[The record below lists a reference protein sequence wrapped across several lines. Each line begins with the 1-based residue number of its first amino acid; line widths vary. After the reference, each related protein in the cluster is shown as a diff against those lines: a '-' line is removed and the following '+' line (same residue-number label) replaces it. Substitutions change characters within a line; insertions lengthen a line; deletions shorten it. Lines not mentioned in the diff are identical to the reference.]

1 MAYDQEVV
9 GSNLGAVYWM
19 DVSDAASHYIK
30 ENLKIKV
37 AQKKFFLKGFIT
49 DFIRSLFVVVYI
61 ITKRE
66 NKIWILSFY
75 TI

>member
-1 MAYDQEVV
+1 
-9 GSNLGAVYWM
+9 M

-66 NKIWILSFY
+66 NKI
-75 TI
+75 